1 MKNAKSGKES
11 RVDELYS
18 RIEALEQMALMT
30 FDMANK
36 TRHIMTRIEGY
47 ENAHDKYQADSD
59 ALKKPQELNIEIE
72 NAEDNSD
79 RT

>member
-1 MKNAKSGKES
+1 MKNAKSSKES

-30 FDMANK
+30 FDMANR

-47 ENAHDKYQADSD
+47 AGAYEKYKADSD
-59 ALKKPQELNIEIE
+59 EGKEVKELNVDLINE
-72 NAEDNSD
+72 NEK
-79 RT
+79 

>member
-1 MKNAKSGKES
+1 MKNAKRSKES

-30 FDMANK
+30 FDMANR

-47 ENAHDKYQADSD
+47 SEAYDKYKADSD
-59 ALKKPQELNIEIE
+59 EGKEVKELNVDLTNEE
-72 NAEDNSD
+72 
-79 RT
+79 